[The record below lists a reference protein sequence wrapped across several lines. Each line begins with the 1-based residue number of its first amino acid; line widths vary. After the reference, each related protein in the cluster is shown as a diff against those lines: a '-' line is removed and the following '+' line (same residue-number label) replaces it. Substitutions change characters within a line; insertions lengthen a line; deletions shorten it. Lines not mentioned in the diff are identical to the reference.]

1 MHIRPIENISDDV
14 NTLIQIS
21 RRYMAELYPPE
32 SIHQEDPQRLLDNDT
47 YFIGAYLERKLLGIG
62 AVKNVDASPAYGEIK
77 NLFVDPRQRG
87 RGASRLIMNALEQ
100 SLIDSN
106 ITLCRLETGSGQAE
120 SIGLY
125 QSLGYQQCPPYG
137 NYKPD
142 PLSVFMEKE
151 LGG

>member
-14 NTLIQIS
+14 NTLIQLS

-32 SIHQEDPQRLLDNDT
+32 SIHQEDPQQLLAADT
-47 YFIGAYLERKLLGIG
+47 YFIGAYLERKLVGIG

-77 NLFVDPRQRG
+77 YLFVDPRQRG
-87 RGASRLIMNALEQ
+87 QGASRLIMNALEQ

-106 ITLCRLETGSGQAE
+106 IMFCRLETGSGQAE

-137 NYKPD
+137 DYKAD

-151 LGG
+151 LAG